1 MAKKKWSFVFLLL
14 NIFSYM
20 NLNASGLDKL
30 LPNSIEGWKPS
41 GKDRYYNPETLYNY
55 INGGAELY
63 ISYGFREVISRTY
76 SKPGQLNLTVEIFDM
91 VDAKNA
97 FGVFCHVR
105 EDVDY
110 SYGQG
115 CQVYEDV
122 IMFWKNQYF
131 VSVVSDDETESSM
144 SVIRKLAEDIDN
156 LIKGEGQLPEILML
170 LPVKGLV
177 EETILYFFHPAWLN
191 SFYYISDENILNIN
205 EKTHC
210 ILAKY
215 GDPEN
220 RYYLLIIEYPEVKDA
235 RGAFES
241 FSENYSKEIQISPA
255 VEIEDGSWMACQTMH
270 KILVGVYNAG
280 SESQALELV
289 NQVREIYTKK

>member
-1 MAKKKWSFVFLLL
+1 MAIKKWIFVFFLL

-30 LPNSIEGWKPS
+30 LPDSIEGWKPS

-63 ISYGFREVISRTY
+63 ISYGFKEVISRTY
-76 SKPGQLNLTVEIFDM
+76 RNPGQPNLTVEIFDM
-91 VDAKNA
+91 VEAKNA
-97 FGVFCHVR
+97 FGVFSHVR

-115 CQVYEDV
+115 CQVYEDA

-131 VSVVSDDETESSM
+131 ISVVSGDETESSM
-144 SVIRKLAEDIDN
+144 SVICKLAEDIDN
-156 LIKGEGQLPEILML
+156 LIKGEGQLPEILIL
-170 LPVKGLV
+170 LPVTGLV
-177 EETILYFFHPAWLN
+177 EESILYFFHPAWLN

-220 RYYLLIIEYPEVKDA
+220 RCYLLIIEYPTVADV
-235 RGAFES
+235 RVAFKS

-255 VEIEDGSWMACQTMH
+255 VEIEDGSWMACKRMN
-270 KILVGVYNAG
+270 KILVGVFNAG
-280 SESQALELV
+280 SKTQALELM
-289 NQVREIYTKK
+289 NQVREK